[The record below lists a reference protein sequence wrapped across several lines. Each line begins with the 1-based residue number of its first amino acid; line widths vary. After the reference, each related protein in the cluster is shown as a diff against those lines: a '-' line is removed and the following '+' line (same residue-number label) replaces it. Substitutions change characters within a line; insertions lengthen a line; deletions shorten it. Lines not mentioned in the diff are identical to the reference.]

1 MTKDVTKQIQNI
13 VNSIT
18 NEING
23 VYDPLTERTNV
34 CSTKW
39 LRVGKKVIDATL
51 NEFVVTEIE
60 PGEWIK
66 AKNENDPTLFLD
78 GMFTIPEPYFLA
90 GTKLTANREWTLP
103 TNDVT
108 QKTPIVWLLDAIRY
122 RKFGRENPTDFET
135 DLRVFFLDETDIVNF
150 YTMDHRTNVVEPM
163 TELINDFLN
172 VINANVQFKP
182 ILEFDLITFSRFGVE
197 VENGMFENILDANLS
212 GVELR
217 FTLSK
222 FKENCKNCN
231 NY

>member
-1 MTKDVTKQIQNI
+1 MTKDVTKQIQDI
-13 VNSIT
+13 VNSIS
-18 NEING
+18 NEIDG
-23 VYDPLTERTNV
+23 VFDPLNERTYV

-39 LRVGKKVIDATL
+39 LRVGKKVIDAAL

-60 PGEWIK
+60 AGEWIK
-66 AKNENDPTLFLD
+66 AKNESDPSLFLD

-122 RKFGRENPTDFET
+122 RKFGRESTLDFQT
-135 DLRVFFLDETDIVNF
+135 DLRVFFLDETDIRNY
-150 YTMDHRTNVVEPM
+150 YTLDHRTNVIEPM
-163 TELINDFLN
+163 TELINEFLEIVN
-172 VINANVQFKP
+172 SRP
-182 ILEFDLITFSRFGVE
+182 IFERVLEFDLITFSRFGVE

-217 FTLSK
+217 FTLGK
-222 FKENCKNCN
+222 FKENCKNCI
-231 NY
+231 

>member
-1 MTKDVTKQIQNI
+1 MTRDVTTLIQQIVGQISN
-13 VNSIT
+13 VIT
-18 NEING
+18 G
-23 VYDPLTERTNV
+23 VYDNATEKTFV

-39 LRVGKKVIDATL
+39 LRVGKTVKDQSNI
-51 NEFVVTEIE
+51 EFVITEIG

-66 AKNENDPTLFLD
+66 AKNVLDPTLFLD
-78 GMFTIPEPYFLA
+78 GVFTIPEPYFLP
-90 GTKLTANREWTLP
+90 GTKLSANREWTLP

-122 RKFGRENPTDFET
+122 RKYGRENPLDFET

-150 YTMDHRTNVVEPM
+150 YTLDHRENVVEPM
-163 TELINDFLN
+163 TELINEFLN
-172 VINANVQFKP
+172 VVNNKAIYKRV
-182 ILEFDLITFSRFGVE
+182 LEFDLITFSRFGVE
-197 VENGMFENILDANLS
+197 SENGMFENILDANLS

-231 NY
+231 